1 MSNPGKE
8 KLVKLYY
15 QDNKTLQEIASQ
27 YVVSRE
33 RVRQWMERHNL
44 PRHIKK
50 IGRNIQAE
58 SLGEYFEAIK
68 NGKRENIT
76 LLLKFIFPLK
86 KQCAEC
92 PSTKNLHIHHLKYP
106 ALSLKDIQILC
117 CSCHIAKHH
126 KGNGHKVQLEICNK
140 YIKGKDGV
148 ELAREY
154 NCVPTL
160 IYQILRRWNIDRRNG
175 GRTYSEALKPRDR
188 EIRRRYIQGE
198 SGLELAKR
206 YKTTYA
212 NIYRILQNGNVKRR
226 SQVLAQ
232 KLRHD
237 NKGDL
242 TS

>member
-8 KLVKLYY
+8 KLVELYY

-27 YVVSRE
+27 YDVSRE

-58 SLGEYFEAIK
+58 SLGEYFEVIR
-68 NGKRENIT
+68 NGKKENMA
-76 LLLKFIFPLK
+76 LLLKFVLPLK
-86 KQCAEC
+86 EQCAEC

-126 KGNGHKVQLEICNK
+126 KGNGHKIQLEICNK

-148 ELAREY
+148 ELAKEY

-160 IYQILRRWNIDRRNG
+160 IYQILRRWNIDRRKKG
-175 GRTYSEALKPRDR
+175 PKTTEALKLRNN
-188 EIRRRYIQGE
+188 EICHRYIQGE
-198 SGLELAKR
+198 SGIKLAKR
-206 YKTTYA
+206 YKI
-212 NIYRILQNGNVKRR
+212 NSSGIYKILHRWDIKTRPTFYRVDKNFKQG
-226 SQVLAQ
+226 
-232 KLRHD
+232 
-237 NKGDL
+237 GL